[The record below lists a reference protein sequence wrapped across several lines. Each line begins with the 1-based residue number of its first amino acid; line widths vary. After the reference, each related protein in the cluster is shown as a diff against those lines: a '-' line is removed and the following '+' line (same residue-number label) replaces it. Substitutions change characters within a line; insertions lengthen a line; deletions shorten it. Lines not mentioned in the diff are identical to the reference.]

1 MKKIEVGKAYKT
13 RDGREVRIY
22 AVDGLGADA
31 IHGALLAGERYW
43 IPYSWDEG
51 GSFLGS
57 EPCDAD
63 IVIPPLKYEG
73 EATVMGFGDG
83 INSTIFVPSE
93 FSGLKVKFTLEVLE
107 PTENEKLEQ
116 LRDNLCRQRQ
126 VTNKE

>member
-43 IPYSWDEG
+43 IPYSWDSD

-73 EATVMGFGDG
+73 VARIDSYFEGGNPK
-83 INSTIFVPSE
+83 IYVPIE
-93 FSGLKVKFTLEVLE
+93 FAGLEVEYTLK
-107 PTENEKLEQ
+107 EKES
-116 LRDNLCRQRQ
+116 C
-126 VTNKE
+126 K